1 MKLGKLLLFFALWGV
16 IPVFAQ
22 RIDTIWVDSIPI
34 EMVFVEG
41 GKFMQGC
48 MRTELE
54 SGECQSV
61 NQPVHA
67 VTLQSYYISKFEV
80 TRELYR
86 TVMGVDPSYGSFD
99 YRPLFNI
106 TPKCPVQMVSWFDTQ
121 TFMDSLFIK
130 TGRHFRLPTEAEWEY
145 AARGGIH
152 QDRFKYAGSDNLS
165 EVAYI
170 FTATNSNKQ
179 KSEVWCNPE
188 NAGKRRPNSLGL
200 YNMTGNA
207 AEWCSDWYSDTYYQ
221 TQTTFNDPTGP
232 KEGTKKSCRGGGI
245 GLVVGNIMDIRFRR
259 GADPMRVHNGI
270 GFRLAMDAEPV
281 KY

>member
-1 MKLGKLLLFFALWGV
+1 MKLGKLLLFFALLGV

-41 GKFMQGC
+41 GTYQRGCKPRNEKDTSCSKCIQG
-48 MRTELE
+48 EN
-54 SGECQSV
+54 SV
-61 NQPVHA
+61 TISPF
-67 VTLQSYYISKFEV
+67 YIAKLEV
-80 TRELYR
+80 TEKLYS
-86 TVMGVDPSYGSFD
+86 TIMHKKSHFVKD
-99 YRPLFNI
+99 YYMPEAND
-106 TPKCPVQMVSWFDTQ
+106 SWPAIDVTWYEAQDFIDTLNQ
-121 TFMDSLFIK
+121 L
-130 TGRHFRLPTEAEWEY
+130 TGLRFRLPTEAEWEY

-270 GFRLAMDAEPV
+270 GFRLAMDAGPV
-281 KY
+281 KH